1 MRTAEKEAG
10 KAPAR
15 FDKIFTLF
23 PNVCDTAFLDSVQRD
38 MHREAT
44 MSTEELTMNN
54 ISAIYSSSEHAGKRS
69 AAKAARGNR
78 AYALRC
84 TLSSLLA
91 AAGAGSLGFAFWLLA
106 ERQKDLVFIDVLIAF
121 AAAAGAVMA
130 ACGIAALVR
139 AVKERR
145 RAAK

>member
-1 MRTAEKEAG
+1 
-10 KAPAR
+10 
-15 FDKIFTLF
+15 
-23 PNVCDTAFLDSVQRD
+23 
-38 MHREAT
+38 

-91 AAGAGSLGFAFWLLA
+91 AAGAGSFGFAFWLLA
-106 ERQKDLVFIDVLIAF
+106 ERQKDLGFIDVLIAF